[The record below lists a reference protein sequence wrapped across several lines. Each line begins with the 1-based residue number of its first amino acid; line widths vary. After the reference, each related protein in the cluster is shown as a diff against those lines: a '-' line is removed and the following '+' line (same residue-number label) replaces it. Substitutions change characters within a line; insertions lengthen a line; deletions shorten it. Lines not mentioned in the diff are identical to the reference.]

1 VTALGESRQVA
12 FRSGLPLH
20 ASAVVALEDY
30 SRVLTGA
37 TAALVVQDG
46 DVVRGVRLSGVR
58 PVSDDQ
64 SRDIE
69 AFARSLADAGQGG
82 LGWS

>member
-1 VTALGESRQVA
+1 MTVFGESREVA

-30 SRVLTGA
+30 ARVLTGA
-37 TAALVVQDG
+37 HAALVVQEG
-46 DVVRGVRLSGVR
+46 DVVRGVRLDGAK
-58 PVSDDQ
+58 PVSEDH